1 MTRSSRVAFP
11 LTSILIVVAA
21 TGCEA
26 LEDYAKTHPG
36 ELGSG
41 AAPPP
46 PAKACASTA
55 SCGDGL
61 VCTVDEG
68 VCNPPPGCGPKM
80 GCLAVCYGTCEPKK
94 APPPKGEACG
104 PKICDAGLT
113 CCNPS
118 CGICAPPGGACT
130 KQLCPPSPP
139 AAECKAD
146 ADCRAFS
153 NYCDGC
159 ACDALAVGEKDPVC
173 NGMAVQCFADPCLN
187 KTAACSAGQCV
198 LASPTPPKCDQR
210 TQGGPTSCK
219 PADLWKQ
226 YASDDCKASGL
237 VLSEISPRE
246 DCGGGFT
253 RFVDY
258 TCCTP

>member
-1 MTRSSRVAFP
+1 MSRSSRVAFP
-11 LTSILIVVAA
+11 LTSLLLVVAG

-26 LEDYAKTHPG
+26 VYDYSRAQHGGHGPG
-36 ELGSG
+36 D
-41 AAPPP
+41 APPP
-46 PAKACASTA
+46 
-55 SCGDGL
+55 
-61 VCTVDEG
+61 
-68 VCNPPPGCGPKM
+68 
-80 GCLAVCYGTCEPKK
+80 
-94 APPPKGEACG
+94 
-104 PKICDAGLT
+104 
-113 CCNPS
+113 
-118 CGICAPPGGACT
+118 
-130 KQLCPPSPP
+130 
-139 AAECKAD
+139 AECHAD